1 MNSRVICSATVA
13 GKQVRLYSD
22 TLDDGTTKIV
32 GYTAYGEEYGTWR
45 IEGMEEQT
53 TIVRP
58 AIERIEDVL
67 YADGWDD
74 CLIGH
79 GTIFH
84 GSDGQ
89 KTVAIYDRTK
99 MVERLA
105 REMMDDHE
113 SIGAR
118 VFELESEEDFYAQAD
133 EYISFNVEGAFMQP
147 GMPVFATIQ
156 AQPTVVDYKKI
167 DDEEPF

>member
-1 MNSRVICSATVA
+1 MS
-13 GKQVRLYSD
+13 
-22 TLDDGTTKIV
+22 
-32 GYTAYGEEYGTWR
+32 EE
-45 IEGMEEQT
+45 T

-58 AIERIEDVL
+58 AIERIDDVL

-84 GSDGQ
+84 GSDGP

-99 MVERLA
+99 MVNRLA
-105 REMMDDHE
+105 KEMMDDHE

-118 VFELESEEDFYAQAD
+118 VFELESEEDFYAHAD

-156 AQPTVVDYKKI
+156 EQPIVVDYHTI
-167 DDEEPF
+167 DDEAPF

>member
-1 MNSRVICSATVA
+1 MNSREICTATVN
-13 GKQVRLYSD
+13 GVHVKLYRD
-22 TLDDGTTKIV
+22 TLDDGTERVIGFTEH
-32 GYTAYGEEYGTWR
+32 GQEYGIWR
-45 IEGMEEQT
+45 IESMDEQT
-53 TIVRP
+53 AIVRP

-99 MVERLA
+99 MVNRLA
-105 REMMDDHE
+105 KEMMDDHE

-118 VFELESEEDFYAQAD
+118 VFELESEEDFYAHAD

-156 AQPTVVDYKKI
+156 AQPTVMDYHTI
-167 DDEEPF
+167 DDEAPF

>member
-1 MNSRVICSATVA
+1 MRSRVICSAVVA
-13 GKQVRLYSD
+13 GQQVRLYSD

-32 GYTAYGEEYGTWR
+32 GYTAYGQEYGTWR
-45 IEGMEEQT
+45 IEGMDEQT
-53 TIVRP
+53 TITRP
-58 AIERIEDVL
+58 AIERIDDVL

-84 GSDGQ
+84 GSDGP

-99 MVERLA
+99 MVNRLA
-105 REMMDDHE
+105 KEMMDDHE

-118 VFELESEEDFYAQAD
+118 VFELESEEDFYAHAD

-156 AQPTVVDYKKI
+156 AQPIVMDYTI
-167 DDEEPF
+167 DDEAPF